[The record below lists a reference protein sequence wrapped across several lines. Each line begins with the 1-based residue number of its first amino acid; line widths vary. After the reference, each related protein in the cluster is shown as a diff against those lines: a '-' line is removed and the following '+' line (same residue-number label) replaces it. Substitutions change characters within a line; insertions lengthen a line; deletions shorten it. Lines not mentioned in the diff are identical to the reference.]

1 MEHINEE
8 INRISE
14 LMRIN
19 EAPPRKKVV
28 STAAKEKVAM
38 NAAQARQASL
48 EKSAKKKK
56 AGTTTSKIDDVTQSA
71 KPISKKKKIVLDDP
85 EIKKSLEDV
94 LGPKLSQKARKQFE
108 GMSDETILKYL
119 QSIESGKF
127 SRLPEVIQEKINLIL
142 KKDPTWLERWSKRIK
157 NMPVKYQ
164 AIFWGSVL
172 FGGTYVLG
180 VISERGPSGL
190 IDIMTKPFKIIYG
203 FAKKGSESDWKSYV
217 KDLNNYKVEDENGV
231 LIGTLKDVLKPNE
244 TIVNPIYTKIQN
256 KVDTWVDENDENYTP
271 TTMKTAMDDVLN
283 YIISD
288 IDTEFNSKYYVS
300 PMLENDPSRPT
311 LKNKSKDYWEKLKTS
326 VSNAKQNLK

>member
-14 LMRIN
+14 LMGIN

-28 STAAKEKVAM
+28 STTAKKKAAQTAS
-38 NAAQARQASL
+38 QARQSSLQKTAS
-48 EKSAKKKK
+48 KKKTIK
-56 AGTTTSKIDDVTQSA
+56 TGTSDISGVTP

-85 EIKKSLEDV
+85 EINKSLEDV
-94 LGPKLSQKARKQFE
+94 LGPKLSKKARTQFE
-108 GMSDETILKYL
+108 GMSDDAILKYI

-142 KKDPTWLERWSKRIK
+142 KKDPTWFERWSKRIK

-180 VISERGPSGL
+180 VISERGISGL
-190 IDIMTKPFKIIYG
+190 IDIMSKPFEIIYG
-203 FAKKGSESDWKSYV
+203 LAKKSSESDWKSYV
-217 KDLNNYKVEDENGV
+217 KNLDNYKIEDENGV
-231 LIGTLKDVLKPNE
+231 LIGTLEDVLKGNE
-244 TIVNPIYTKIQN
+244 TLSNPIYTKIQN
-256 KVDTWVDENDENYTP
+256 KVDSWVDENDENYTP
-271 TTMKTAMDDVLN
+271 TTMLMAMNDVLN
-283 YIISD
+283 YIIGD
-288 IDTEFNSKYYVS
+288 IDAEFNSMYYVN

-311 LKNKSKDYWEKLKTS
+311 LKNKSKDYWERLKTS
-326 VSNAKQNLK
+326 VSNAKQKIK